1 MPDITRLLPEGD
13 LFPDLCWD
21 LSRSIWKTSK
31 KNIGNSNFSRG
42 RKKRNNARKSAL
54 FRQEKAAAELFYDL
68 QFGTTPEV
76 TTQLTLWPIF
86 MKGIL
91 NLVLSL

>member
-1 MPDITRLLPEGD
+1 MNMEHTIVFQT
-13 LFPDLCWD
+13 
-21 LSRSIWKTSK
+21 K
-31 KNIGNSNFSRG
+31 KKIGNIDFSRG

>member
-1 MPDITRLLPEGD
+1 MAKKWPEKVIQRSLIKEHSFVNRLY
-13 LFPDLCWD
+13 
-21 LSRSIWKTSK
+21 
-31 KNIGNSNFSRG
+31 IGNSDFSRG